1 MSAQDVAVLAR
12 PAYRDANVL
21 RWLTAYT
28 ASVAGDVVFFLALS
42 WAATRAGAPSR
53 VGWWSRRGPSP
64 VRSSGSAAVWWPT
77 GSGRAGLPSSATGSA
92 AW

>member
-1 MSAQDVAVLAR
+1 MSAQDVAVPAR

-42 WAATRAGAPSR
+42 WAATRAG
-53 VGWWSRRGPSP
+53 GPS
-64 VRSSGSAAVWWPT
+64 
-77 GSGRAGLPSSATGSA
+77 
-92 AW
+92 